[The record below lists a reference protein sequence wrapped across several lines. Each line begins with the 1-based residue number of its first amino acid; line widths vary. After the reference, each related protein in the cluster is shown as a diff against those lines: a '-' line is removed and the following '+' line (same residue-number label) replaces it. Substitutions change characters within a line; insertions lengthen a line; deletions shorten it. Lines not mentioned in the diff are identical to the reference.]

1 MCGVL
6 KIKVYFTI
14 GLVMAEIFDYD
25 DYRDMIKDYYLEHKK
40 HNSLYSFST
49 PCIPSVL
56 SARRL
61 AWIQVTLTTLFR
73 KSAISPSTQSPP
85 QKKCSGSTVAEPH
98 TSTC

>member
-49 PCIPSVL
+49 L
-56 SARRL
+56 
-61 AWIQVTLTTLFR
+61 
-73 KSAISPSTQSPP
+73 
-85 QKKCSGSTVAEPH
+85 G
-98 TSTC
+98 